1 MNLKD
6 PLNSANVNVTEVRHF
21 FYTQAF
27 ADGIRITFAILLP
40 ALLGSYLGYFDVGLT
55 VALGAMVVS
64 LTDSPGPIIHKRNGL
79 MAAAAATFLVA
90 VLTGLVH
97 ANPYLLGAE
106 ITLVTFFFSMFVV
119 YGARATSVGNTG
131 ILVMILTMDRK
142 MELENVL
149 PHALLILA
157 GAVFY
162 LLFSLALYR
171 LRPYRNGQRALGD
184 CIREIA
190 SYLSIK
196 ADFYNTSSNL
206 EENYNRM
213 VAQQIVVNEKQ
224 DLVRELFF
232 KTRQIV
238 QESTNHGRKLV
249 FTFVETVDLFED
261 ITAAYYDYRSLRNL
275 FGNSGALDIIHE
287 SLKKI
292 VVEINAVGV
301 AIQSNASFRKGFDY
315 DEEVKRIKT
324 EIDAI
329 TVDGRD
335 SKLVL
340 RKIVVNIRNLLTDLS
355 NIEQYF
361 ETGIKRKRS
370 GVDHSHFISHQ
381 SLDPKIFWNN
391 LNFESSGFRHA
402 IRVCLASMIGYLI
415 TQIFHYGAHSYWILL
430 TIAFMLK
437 PAFSLTKERN
447 IQRIVG
453 TVGGGIIG
461 VALLLLVENKTA
473 LFVLMVLC
481 MIGTY
486 SFMRINYLVMVMFT
500 TPYVLILFAFLGTA
514 FKQVAGERLLDTVI
528 GCAIA
533 FPMSYWLFP
542 AWESQ
547 QLKINMRGIVKANAL
562 YLQKIIQ
569 ALLGEK
575 ISVLEYKVARREVYL
590 NSANLSAAFQRMLSE
605 PKSKQGPRSQMH
617 QFVVLN
623 HILFSNIATIAT
635 ALLAKEPRVH
645 SAELIQVAKKTYA
658 KLEES
663 FKKFGDEE
671 ELPKL
676 RDLPL
681 TEATVS
687 ADDELMKEQLNFIY
701 SVSKDID
708 KITASVV

>member
-6 PLNSANVNVTEVRHF
+6 PLTNANVTEVRHF

-27 ADGIRITFAILLP
+27 ADGIRATAAILLP

-55 VALGAMVVS
+55 VALGAMIIS
-64 LTDSPGPIIHKRNGL
+64 LTDSPGPIIHKRNG
-79 MAAAAATFLVA
+79 MTAAAVAAFLVA
-90 VLTGLVH
+90 ALTGFVN
-97 ANPYLLGAE
+97 ANPYLLGIEVAA
-106 ITLVTFFFSMFVV
+106 VTFFFSMFVV
-119 YGARATSVGNTG
+119 YGARATSVGNAG

-142 MELENVL
+142 IELTNVL
-149 PHALLILA
+149 PHALLILG

-162 LLFSLALYR
+162 LLFSLMLYR
-171 LRPYRNGQRALGD
+171 LRPYRNAQRALGD

-190 SYLSIK
+190 TYLSIK
-196 ADFYNTSSNL
+196 ADFYDTSTDL
-206 EENYNRM
+206 DANYNRM

-224 DLVRELFF
+224 DHVRELFF

-238 QESTNHGRKLV
+238 QESTNIGRKLV

-261 ITAAYYDYRSLRNL
+261 ITAAYYDYRSLREL
-275 FGNSGALDIIHE
+275 FGDTGGLRTVHE

-292 VVEINAVGV
+292 VAEINAVGI
-301 AIQSNASFRKGFDY
+301 AIQSNASFKKGFDY
-315 DEEVKRIKT
+315 DEEVKRIKA

-329 TVDGRD
+329 TLDINN

-340 RKIVVNIRNLLTDLS
+340 RKIVVNIRNLLADLS

-361 ETGIKRKRS
+361 ETGIKPKRS
-370 GVDHSHFISHQ
+370 GLDHSHFISHQ

-402 IRVCLASMIGYLI
+402 IRVCLASIIGYLI
-415 TQIFHYGAHSYWILL
+415 TKLFHYGAHSYWILL

-447 IQRIVG
+447 IQRIIG
-453 TVGGGIIG
+453 TAGGGIIG
-461 VALLLLVENKTA
+461 VVLLLLVDNKTA
-473 LFVLMVLC
+473 LFIIMVVC

-486 SFMRINYLVMVMFT
+486 SFMRINYLTMVLFT
-500 TPYVLILFAFLGTA
+500 TPYILILFSFLGTA
-514 FKQVAGERLLDTVI
+514 FKQVAGERLLDTLI

-542 AWESQ
+542 NWESQ
-547 QLKINMRGIVKANAL
+547 QLKTNMQGIVKANAL

-569 ALLGEK
+569 ALSGEK
-575 ISVLEYKVARREVYL
+575 VSMLEYKLARKEVYL

-605 PKSKQGPRSQMH
+605 PKSKQGPRSPMH

-645 SAELIQVAKKTYA
+645 SAELIQLAKKAYT
-658 KLEES
+658 KLDES
-663 FKKFGDEE
+663 GRKFGDGEG
-671 ELPKL
+671 LPKL
-676 RDLPL
+676 DDTL
-681 TEATVS
+681 TSGSVAS
-687 ADDELMKEQLNFIY
+687 PDDELMKEQLNFIY

-708 KITASVV
+708 KVTSSVV